1 MNIRES
7 WIIQEQE
14 CGKKRPDVKAIKKML
29 TEKTKENAG
38 EIRQE
43 GEVSTMTIFVVK
55 TTKKGNDS
63 VIICRAYI

>member
-1 MNIRES
+1 
-7 WIIQEQE
+7 
-14 CGKKRPDVKAIKKML
+14 ML

-43 GEVSTMTIFVVK
+43 HEVSTMTIFVVK
-55 TTKKGNDS
+55 TTTKKGNDS